1 MNGLDLGTVLVGYL
15 IGSALCALVIF
26 SLWQENRRQ
35 PGVALWMAD
44 FGLQFAGLLLVVL
57 RGAIPDFLSI
67 VVANLFIIGG
77 TLALLM
83 GLERYTGRVS
93 SQRYNYLYLAGFV
106 GVQSYFTFVQPS
118 LQARNVNISLAL
130 LVICCQGVWL
140 LVRRVNVV
148 TRRDGRPVAYV
159 LAGFALLSSVRIV
172 AELATPVGSTHV
184 ESGLYETLIIL
195 TYLMLHFS
203 LTFALVLMVNRRLR
217 HNLKEELAERARTE
231 QALRLSEEKFRAIVD
246 YSTSAEGWVSPTG
259 TLVWLNPTAL
269 QMTGYT
275 LDELMAA
282 KDYVALLIAAE
293 DRPAIA
299 ALAAAALQG
308 GNTVQNLE
316 VRARRKDGV
325 LFWVSLAWR
334 PIFDAENRWQGI
346 RVSAQDITAR
356 KQVEAALRQSEAQY
370 RLLAENM
377 VDVVWVL
384 DLAGHFTY
392 VSPSV
397 LQLRGYTPEDVMP
410 QSPEEAVCPGSMAT
424 LQAGIAQAFHTI
436 HTGERLPPAYFQIE
450 QPCKDG
456 STVWTEATARLMYD
470 ELQRPIGI
478 VGVSRDM
485 TARRQAEEALRISEA
500 RHRLLAENAR
510 DVIWVMGLDGSII
523 YTSPSVEQMRG
534 LTPAEA
540 QQQSLDQI
548 LTPDSQAIVLAYY
561 QKLWAA
567 AAAGL
572 PLESFRGELQYYHKD
587 GSTIWTEVMA
597 FPVPSPSG
605 GFVEILGVTR
615 DIRERKRA
623 EEELRQARD
632 AAEAANRAKS
642 QFLANMSHELR
653 TPLNAILGFSELMA
667 HDAGLTADQQEN
679 LAIINRSG
687 DHLLHLINDVLDMAK
702 IDAGRL
708 TLQEQDF
715 DLYRLLADLIELF
728 RARAEAKGLALT
740 LTQAADVPQSVHGDE
755 SKLRQV
761 LLNLLGN
768 AVKFT
773 TAGGVDLSVQR
784 SEVGLRF
791 VVQDTG
797 AGIPPD
803 DLAAIFEP
811 FVQVGE
817 GRTTAQGTGLGLPI
831 SHELVRLMGG
841 ELTASSAGIAGEG
854 SSFEFQLSLAPG
866 AEDAGLPAPNRR
878 AVGLAP
884 GQPEVRV
891 LVAEDHAESRKLLAD
906 LLSGLGFAVRT
917 VENGAAAIA
926 VWEEWRPHLI
936 WMDMR
941 MSVMDGHEATRR
953 IKATAAGRQTVIV
966 VVSASVLSDE
976 RAAVLADGCDDFVL
990 KPYRERE
997 IIDCL
1002 VRHLGV
1008 QMVYADGAATG
1019 ALAPADPAAP
1029 PAPFDL
1035 ANLPAGW
1042 VARVRAAA
1050 VAADAAQLLALAAA
1064 VETSRPDLAQAL
1076 RTWVTE
1082 FDYSA
1087 ILTAVS
1093 APADQCQEE

>member
-15 IGSALCALVIF
+15 IGSALCALVMF

-35 PGVALWMAD
+35 PGVAFWMAD

-548 LTPDSQAIVLAYY
+548 LTPDSQAIVQAYF
-561 QKLWAA
+561 QKLWGAVE
-567 AAAGL
+567 AGL

-623 EEELRQARD
+623 EVALAQARGRRRSRQPRQEPVPGQHEPRTAH
-632 AAEAANRAKS
+632 AAQRHPR
-642 QFLANMSHELR
+642 LLR
-653 TPLNAILGFSELMA
+653 THGR
-667 HDAGLTADQQEN
+667 DAGLTADQQEN

-687 DHLLHLINDVLDMAK
+687 DHLLRLINDVLDMAK

-715 DLYRLLADLIELF
+715 DLQRCWRTGRVVPRPRRSQRPHPDADAGE
-728 RARAEAKGLALT
+728 RMSRSCARRRR
-740 LTQAADVPQSVHGDE
+740 QAAPGAAQPAGQRGQVHH
-755 SKLRQV
+755 
-761 LLNLLGN
+761 
-768 AVKFT
+768 
-773 TAGGVDLSVQR
+773 GGRRGTVGQR
-784 SEVGLRF
+784 SDGDRLRF
-791 VVQDTG
+791 AVQDTG
-797 AGIPPD
+797 AGIAPERPGSH
-803 DLAAIFEP
+803 LRAVRA
-811 FVQVGE
+811 
-817 GRTTAQGTGLGLPI
+817 GR
-831 SHELVRLMGG
+831 
-841 ELTASSAGIAGEG
+841 
-854 SSFEFQLSLAPG
+854 
-866 AEDAGLPAPNRR
+866 RR
-878 AVGLAP
+878 AH
-884 GQPEVRV
+884 
-891 LVAEDHAESRKLLAD
+891 HACKGRGWGCRS
-906 LLSGLGFAVRT
+906 
-917 VENGAAAIA
+917 
-926 VWEEWRPHLI
+926 
-936 WMDMR
+936 
-941 MSVMDGHEATRR
+941 ATNL
-953 IKATAAGRQTVIV
+953 
-966 VVSASVLSDE
+966 SASW
-976 RAAVLADGCDDFVL
+976 AA
-990 KPYRERE
+990 
-997 IIDCL
+997 
-1002 VRHLGV
+1002 
-1008 QMVYADGAATG
+1008 
-1019 ALAPADPAAP
+1019 
-1029 PAPFDL
+1029 
-1035 ANLPAGW
+1035 
-1042 VARVRAAA
+1042 
-1050 VAADAAQLLALAAA
+1050 
-1064 VETSRPDLAQAL
+1064 S
-1076 RTWVTE
+1076 
-1082 FDYSA
+1082 
-1087 ILTAVS
+1087 
-1093 APADQCQEE
+1093 